1 MKVERRDI
9 DLGELTAIVER
20 AAQAQL
26 SAEDRD
32 KLKAALDTLA
42 FLTNEIGAKGMTIE
56 RLRRML
62 FGASTEKTDKI
73 FPDAPKEHDAAGA
86 PPSGDAPPGDAGKQ
100 RPQRPGH
107 GRNGA
112 DAFTGAVK
120 VCVVHATL
128 HHGERCP
135 QCLKGKLYVQS
146 HPAVLVRV
154 RGMAPLAATR
164 YELERLRCNLCGEV
178 FTAPAP
184 EGVAADKYD
193 ASAAAMVALL
203 KYGCGLPFNRIEQLQ
218 RNLGIPLPA
227 ATQWGLVENAA
238 TLVAPAHRELVRQAA
253 QGEVLHND
261 DTTAKI
267 LELGTSRQAVFEQQS
282 EPGDPERTGVYTSGI
297 VSSTEG
303 HQIALFF
310 TGTKHAGENLAAVLA
325 KRAAELPP
333 PIQMCDAL
341 SHNTAGDFNTIVA
354 NCIAHA
360 RRQFVDVAPR
370 FPEPCRYVLETL
382 REVYR
387 NDALARAEQM
397 SPAERLAYHQEHSSP
412 PMRGLQWWLY
422 EQIEQRRIEPN
433 STLGGAVKYMRKHWN
448 KLTLFLQVAGAPL
461 DNNVC
466 ERILKKAILHRKN
479 ALFFKTQN
487 GANVSDLFMS
497 LIHTAELAKVDPF
510 DYLTQLQYHAT
521 QLRAAPQRWMP
532 WNYRDT
538 LAALGSG
545 PDPPS

>member
-1 MKVERRDI
+1 
-9 DLGELTAIVER
+9 
-20 AAQAQL
+20 
-26 SAEDRD
+26 
-32 KLKAALDTLA
+32 
-42 FLTNEIGAKGMTIE
+42 
-56 RLRRML
+56 
-62 FGASTEKTDKI
+62 
-73 FPDAPKEHDAAGA
+73 
-86 PPSGDAPPGDAGKQ
+86 
-100 RPQRPGH
+100 
-107 GRNGA
+107 
-112 DAFTGAVK
+112 
-120 VCVVHATL
+120 
-128 HHGERCP
+128 
-135 QCLKGKLYVQS
+135 
-146 HPAVLVRV
+146 
-154 RGMAPLAATR
+154 
-164 YELERLRCNLCGEV
+164 
-178 FTAPAP
+178 
-184 EGVAADKYD
+184 
-193 ASAAAMVALL
+193 MVALL
-203 KYGCGLPFNRIEQLQ
+203 KYGCGLPFTRIEKLQ
-218 RNLGIPLPA
+218 RHLGIPLPA
-227 ATQWGLVENAA
+227 PTQWGLVEHAA
-238 TLVAPAHRELVRQAA
+238 TLVAPAHRELVHQAA

-297 VSSTEG
+297 VSSPDG

-310 TGTKHAGENLAAVLA
+310 TGPQHAGENLAAVLA
-325 KRAAELPP
+325 QRAAELPP

-341 SHNTAGDFNTIVA
+341 SHNTAGEFDTIVA

-382 REVYR
+382 REAYR
-387 NDALARAEQM
+387 NDALTRAEPL
-397 SPAERLAYHQEHSSP
+397 SPAERLAYHQEHSGP

-433 STLGGAVKYMRKHWN
+433 STLGGAVKYMYMRKHWN
-448 KLTLFLQVAGAPL
+448 KLTLFLQVPGAPL

-510 DYLTQLQYHAT
+510 DYLTQLQRHAT